1 MSSTRLGIDSL
12 SENELVLREQLSS
25 LRGLLAL
32 SMLMTDR
39 RHEDEII
46 LLVTSAVPAL
56 VRARPVGVRLTARD
70 AVRWYATTGA
80 FDAAVVRAEVA
91 AQLRGLPV
99 TGGALTVTGLPWVW
113 ALTLRSQDER
123 IGHLVVAADEP
134 PSPDDMLL
142 LRSLAQQTGIALA
155 NARLLS
161 SHQQANDD
169 LARTVATLR
178 HQTAIHDRFTQ
189 VALTGGGR
197 AGIVTALYEL
207 TGLAASI
214 ENRAGDVLAWAGPDA
229 DVPPHSELPGR
240 RDRIVQR
247 AIRAGHPIRIDGRL
261 LTVARPRS
269 DVVGVLSL
277 IDPDG
282 VAGEQETVAVEHAAT
297 VLAIELA
304 RLHSLAETELRLGRD
319 LVADLV
325 AGTDAQAHERAQ
337 ALGHD
342 LRRPHRVLVIQ
353 GGRRSSPD
361 ELVLRVREALTGA
374 RARREEPPPLLMQT
388 AQTVVA
394 LVAEVPGAE
403 DLGEVLVRA
412 LGPGHLIGV
421 GGRCREPR
429 DFARS
434 HREALLAQRLGTLGG
449 RTGGVRRHDDL
460 GVFQLLADAAD
471 PVVLETFVRRWLGP
485 LLDYDARRGADLVV
499 TLARFLEC
507 GGNYDATASELA
519 LGRSTV
525 RYRLRRIRELSG
537 LDLADP
543 DTRFNLQLATRAWA
557 TRRALAE

>member
-1 MSSTRLGIDSL
+1 
-12 SENELVLREQLSS
+12 
-25 LRGLLAL
+25 
-32 SMLMTDR
+32 MLMTDR
-39 RHEDEII
+39 RYEDEIV
-46 LLVTSAVPAL
+46 LLVTSAIPAL

-70 AVRWYATTGA
+70 AVRWYATAGA

-91 AQLRGLPV
+91 AQLRVLPV
-99 TGGALTVTGLPWVW
+99 NGGLLTVAGQAWVW
-113 ALTLRSQDER
+113 ALSLRSQDEL

-134 PSPDDMLL
+134 PSADDMLL

-155 NARLLS
+155 NARLHV
-161 SHQQANDD
+161 SHQQANVD
-169 LARTVATLR
+169 LARTVEALR

-197 AGIVTALYEL
+197 EGIVTALFEL
-207 TGLAASI
+207 TRLAACI

-261 LTVARPRS
+261 LTVARPRA

-282 VAGEQETVAVEHAAT
+282 VAGEQETVALEHAAT

-337 ALGHD
+337 SLGHD

-374 RARREEPPPLLMQT
+374 TARREEPPPLLMQT

-394 LVAEVPGAE
+394 LVAEGRGGEGRGGE
-403 DLGEVLVRA
+403 DLGDVLART
-412 LGPGHLIGV
+412 LGPGCLIGV
-421 GGRCREPR
+421 GGRCTEPR

-434 HREALLAQRLGTLGG
+434 HREALLAARLGTLGG
-449 RTGGVRRHDDL
+449 RAGGVRRHDDL

-485 LLDYDARRGADLVV
+485 LLDYDDRRGAELVV

-537 LDLADP
+537 HDLTDP

-557 TRRALAE
+557 THRALAE